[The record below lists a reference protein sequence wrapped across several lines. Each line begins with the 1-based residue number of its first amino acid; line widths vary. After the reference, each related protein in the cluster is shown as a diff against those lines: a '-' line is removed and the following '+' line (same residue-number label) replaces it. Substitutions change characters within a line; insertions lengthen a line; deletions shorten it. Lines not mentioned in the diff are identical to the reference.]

1 MKDFFCSKER
11 SLKIINILFYFI
23 SLIIVIFIIGF
34 AFILNKSAHPLGRI
48 FNITTR
54 LIVSF
59 VIIFLIKTVLELQR
73 YNKQLEQIA
82 FFDVL
87 TNLPNRRLLYDRLR
101 YSIIQAQHTEKILA
115 ICYLD
120 IDDLKPVNDTMGHK
134 AGDLLLREV
143 ANRFKSCVREGDIV
157 SRIGGDEFIIALHDL
172 KSLEECDIIL
182 NRILKC
188 INAPIILGNNFVEIS
203 VSIGVSFYSNNNKDI
218 DSLISQA
225 DQAMYK
231 AKKSGKGN
239 YEIF

>member
-1 MKDFFCSKER
+1 MKGFFCSKER

-34 AFILNKSAHPLGRI
+34 AFILNKYAHPLERI
-48 FNITTR
+48 FNIITR

-59 VIIFLIKTVLELQR
+59 VIFFLIKTVLELQR

-134 AGDLLLREV
+134 AGDLLL
-143 ANRFKSCVREGDIV
+143 REGDIV

-239 YEIF
+239 YEIFKLSDISFI